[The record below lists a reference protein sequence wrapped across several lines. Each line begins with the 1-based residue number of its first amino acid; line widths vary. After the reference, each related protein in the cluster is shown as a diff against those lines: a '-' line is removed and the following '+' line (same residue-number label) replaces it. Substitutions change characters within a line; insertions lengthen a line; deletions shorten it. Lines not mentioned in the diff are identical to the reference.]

1 MTEAMIL
8 IVSASSLVM
17 IVGIAFFVKTK
28 YQSAARDREMTQ
40 KPYLSAHRRDPQRR

>member
-17 IVGIAFFVKTK
+17 IVGIAFFVSEHMNKLRAK
-28 YQSAARDREMTQ
+28 
-40 KPYLSAHRRDPQRR
+40 